1 MKSFLEGSYDLN
13 LTHFAL
19 FQSVRLAL
27 ATLKG
32 KFLRIGVNM
41 LHGSAKLR
49 LWQANLSLCHPEIL
63 IK

>member
-41 LHGSAKLR
+41 LHGSAKL
-49 LWQANLSLCHPEIL
+49 WQANLSLCLPEIL